1 MSWLIRSRI
10 VFEKNPTA
18 SGPRRSRVVQRR
30 GMERRRAILEAAEV
44 LLGEQGYEAATLK
57 AIGERA
63 GIPTA
68 SVYHYFPDRHE
79 VDAEL
84 MRQHAG
90 AMDALISAA
99 LDQPTLRT
107 LRDAVDAVIDPVVD
121 YFRRHPSCVELWFA
135 RANGT
140 LDEVVRAFDESQADR
155 MWHFAIAR
163 KLLPL
168 DTPQLV
174 PRLAWA
180 AGNHL
185 FEVAFR
191 RSPTGDDAV
200 IDEAR
205 RLVTA
210 YLATYDVPT
219 RERRG

>member
-1 MSWLIRSRI
+1 
-10 VFEKNPTA
+10 
-18 SGPRRSRVVQRR
+18 
-30 GMERRRAILEAAEV
+30 MERRRAILEAAEA

-84 MRQHAG
+84 MRQHVS

-99 LDQPTLRT
+99 LDKPTLRT
-107 LRDAVDAVIDPVVD
+107 LRDAVDAVIDPVLD

-135 RANGT
+135 RAHGT
-140 LDEVVRAFDESQADR
+140 LDEIVRTFDETQADR
-155 MWHFAIAR
+155 MWHFVIAR

-168 DTPQLV
+168 DIPQLV
-174 PRLAWA
+174 PRLAWV
-180 AGNHL
+180 AGNQL

-191 RSPTGDDAV
+191 TSPTGDDAV
-200 IDEAR
+200 IEEAR

-210 YLATYDVPT
+210 YLSTYAPPT
-219 RERRG
+219 REGRG